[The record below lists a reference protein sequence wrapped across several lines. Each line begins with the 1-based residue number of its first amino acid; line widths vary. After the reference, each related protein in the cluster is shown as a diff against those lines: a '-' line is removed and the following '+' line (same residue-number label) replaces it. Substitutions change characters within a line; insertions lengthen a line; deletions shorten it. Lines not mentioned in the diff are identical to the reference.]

1 MVKKTEIS
9 TAVTQLEK
17 ELSKPSGTRRPRQS
31 NKSKKDVAEP
41 SAEASDE
48 KIEDHEAQLEDV
60 EQLLQGHELDAAEL
74 KRLLTNFLEELKDL
88 PSRKPLVT
96 VVGAFL
102 LGFVAGRSSHK

>member
-1 MVKKTEIS
+1 MFKKCEMT
-9 TAVTQLEK
+9 TAVTQLEE
-17 ELSKPSGTRRPRQS
+17 ELSKPARARRPRQS
-31 NKSKKDVAEP
+31 SKPKKEAAEP
-41 SAEASDE
+41 SAAAGDE
-48 KIEDHEAQLEDV
+48 TGEDHEAQLEGV
-60 EQLLQGHELDAAEL
+60 EKLLQGHELDAAEL